1 MNSSQIN
8 DLWERLDR
16 QRRFFDEG
24 QGHLLVFASY
34 PREACAEARLYGPGQ
49 TVSERFLRAH
59 SYEMGVERVRD
70 VKAGAIDQVEV
81 GDDSVVLPFW
91 GLVGDWGTGHTAAL
105 YTGGDLVFEED
116 TSYTVDHPLSDWD
129 RLDQLDLSLKGRWID
144 HELAFWRGVF
154 SEYEEGLPATVH
166 NFRSPLD
173 LANDLR
179 GNALFVDM
187 HTQPERVHALLAQCT
202 RAIIDLDRFF
212 RGALPEF
219 MRIPGGAWGVALPS
233 PGMVFL
239 NGDPIDLISEEM
251 AQAFSHSYTEQIATY
266 AGTLY
271 FHHHSIGI
279 KRARG
284 VSRIAGLTVQ
294 EILQDPNGPRL
305 AESVDDALIEASLRT
320 PIDFAVFGL
329 NRETEDWQDLIARLA
344 EGRFIVHLEGDS
356 VAEARDLVRVVRR
369 LDGSW

>member
-49 TVSERFLRAH
+49 TVSETFLRAR
-59 SYEMGVERVRD
+59 SYEMGVERVRN
-70 VKAGAIDQVEV
+70 VKAGVIDQMEV

-116 TSYTVDHPLSDWD
+116 TSYTVAHPLSDWD
-129 RLDQLDLSLKGRWID
+129 RLDQLDLGPKGRWVEPEVD
-144 HELAFWRGVF
+144 FWRGVF

-166 NFRSPLD
+166 NYRSPLD

-179 GNALFVDM
+179 GNALFVDL
-187 HTQPERVHALLAQCT
+187 HTQPERVHALLGRCT
-202 RAIIDLDRFF
+202 EAIIDLDRFF
-212 RGALPEF
+212 RDALPEF
-219 MRIPGGAWGVALPS
+219 RRIPGGAWGVALPT
-233 PGMVFL
+233 PGMIFL
-239 NGDPIDLISEEM
+239 NGDPIDLVSEEM
-251 AQAFSHSYTEQIATY
+251 AQTFSHSYTEQIAAY
-266 AGTLY
+266 AGALY
-271 FHHHSIGI
+271 FHHHSIGVE
-279 KRARG
+279 RARG
-284 VSRIAGLTVQ
+284 VSNIEGLTVQ

-305 AESVDDALIEASLRT
+305 AESVDDDLLEASLRT
-320 PIDFAVFGL
+320 PIDLTVFGL
-329 NRETEDWQDLIARLA
+329 NRQTQDWRDLLARLA
-344 EGRFIVHLEGDS
+344 EGRFIVHLEADS
-356 VAEARDLVRVVRR
+356 AAEARALVSFAK
-369 LDGSW
+369 GFAGY

>member
-16 QRRFFDEG
+16 QRRFFEEG

-34 PREACAEARLYGPGQ
+34 PREACTEERLYGPGQ
-49 TVSERFLRAH
+49 TVSEAFLRKHA
-59 SYEMGVERVRD
+59 YEMGVERVRD
-70 VKAGAIDQVEV
+70 VKAGAISQMQV

-116 TSYTVDHPLSDWD
+116 TSYTVDHPLSDWG
-129 RLDQLDLSLKGRWID
+129 RLDQLDLSPKGRWVEPEI
-144 HELAFWRGVF
+144 AFWRGVF

-166 NFRSPLD
+166 NYRSPLD

-187 HTQPERVHALLAQCT
+187 HTQPERVHTLLDKCT
-202 RAIIDLDRFF
+202 RAIIDLDRFYCDM
-212 RGALPEF
+212 LPEF
-219 MRIPGGAWGVALPS
+219 KRIPGGAWGVALPT

-251 AQAFSHSYTEQIATY
+251 AQTYSHDYVARIAAY

-271 FHHHSIGI
+271 FHHHSIGVG
-279 KRARG
+279 RARG
-284 VSRIAGLTVQ
+284 VSRISGLTVQ

-305 AESVDDALIEASLRT
+305 AESVDDDLIEASLRA
-320 PIDFAVFGL
+320 PIDFTVVGL
-329 NRETEDWQDLIARLA
+329 NRESKDWRELLARLA

-356 VAEARDLVRVVRR
+356 AAEARELVRMVRR
-369 LDGSW
+369 IDGAW